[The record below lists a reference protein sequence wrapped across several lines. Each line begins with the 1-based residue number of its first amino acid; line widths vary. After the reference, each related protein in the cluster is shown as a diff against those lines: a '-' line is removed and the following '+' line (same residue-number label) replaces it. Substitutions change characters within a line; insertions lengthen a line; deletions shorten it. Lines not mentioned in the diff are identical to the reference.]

1 MLVLKI
7 NDVKNFMNQLLIGQ
21 TFDDFSLVEAS
32 ITTFCS
38 FTIDGKLHRDFFDS
52 DSKQLA
58 DQNAPYCP
66 WKELKAY
73 CYSIIRSKLPP
84 LHFRITFQLSPSQL
98 TQILPAFSDVITVP
112 AIRGL
117 NLNLQYKNHELF
129 CTSGISS
136 DGFLPDKS
144 SELIWESF
152 ITDYFRARQI
162 NFDRL

>member
-58 DQNAPYCP
+58 DQSAPYCP
-66 WKELKAY
+66 WKELKSY
-73 CYSIIRSKLPP
+73 CYSIIRGKLPP
-84 LHFRITFQLSPSQL
+84 LHVCWLSHLMFFQ
-98 TQILPAFSDVITVP
+98 TTV
-112 AIRGL
+112 
-117 NLNLQYKNHELF
+117 
-129 CTSGISS
+129 
-136 DGFLPDKS
+136 
-144 SELIWESF
+144 
-152 ITDYFRARQI
+152 
-162 NFDRL
+162 

>member
-58 DQNAPYCP
+58 DQSAPYSSM
-66 WKELKAY
+66 ERIEILLLLY
-73 CYSIIRSKLPP
+73 YSR
-84 LHFRITFQLSPSQL
+84 Q
-98 TQILPAFSDVITVP
+98 
-112 AIRGL
+112 
-117 NLNLQYKNHELF
+117 
-129 CTSGISS
+129 TSTLCI
-136 DGFLPDKS
+136 F
-144 SELIWESF
+144 
-152 ITDYFRARQI
+152 
-162 NFDRL
+162 

>member
-58 DQNAPYCP
+58 DHLY
-66 WKELKAY
+66 
-73 CYSIIRSKLPP
+73 
-84 LHFRITFQLSPSQL
+84 H
-98 TQILPAFSDVITVP
+98 V
-112 AIRGL
+112 
-117 NLNLQYKNHELF
+117 
-129 CTSGISS
+129 
-136 DGFLPDKS
+136 
-144 SELIWESF
+144 
-152 ITDYFRARQI
+152 
-162 NFDRL
+162 

>member
-58 DQNAPYCP
+58 DATLLFEANFHPCIF
-66 WKELKAY
+66 EL
-73 CYSIIRSKLPP
+73 L
-84 LHFRITFQLSPSQL
+84 
-98 TQILPAFSDVITVP
+98 FS
-112 AIRGL
+112 
-117 NLNLQYKNHELF
+117 
-129 CTSGISS
+129 
-136 DGFLPDKS
+136 
-144 SELIWESF
+144 
-152 ITDYFRARQI
+152 
-162 NFDRL
+162 